1 MVFLSQLDDLV
12 PCGSLAGSGRCPT
25 VRRGKETGI
34 GITAEVMTEY
44 PEGSWGVT
52 ELGGYDVGGL
62 VFDEISSQGLILP
75 LLGQRGFK
83 EKLPTFC

>member
-1 MVFLSQLDDLV
+1 
-12 PCGSLAGSGRCPT
+12 
-25 VRRGKETGI
+25 
-34 GITAEVMTEY
+34 MTEY